1 MLWVPGFFLTL
12 NASMPAG
19 LSFIVWWE
27 LFSAALGI
35 VATFALF
42 LFSDFV
48 VNPFIFAPLCFVLV
62 WLVSA
67 YGFNR
72 QKTWAWNLGMA
83 TAILSLLVSPILLG
97 PTAIIMFIPW
107 VVIWPSTIIY
117 LTRPNV
123 KTFLGKTKA
132 PVARIVG

>member
-1 MLWVPGFFLTL
+1 
-12 NASMPAG
+12 MPAG

-27 LFSAALGI
+27 LLSAALGI
-35 VATFALF
+35 VASFALF

-67 YGFNR
+67 YGFNG
-72 QKTWAWNLGMA
+72 QKRWAWNLGMA

-97 PTAIIMFIPW
+97 PSVIIMFIPW
-107 VVIWPSTIIY
+107 VVVWPGTIIY
-117 LTRPNV
+117 LRTPNV
-123 KTFLGKTKA
+123 KAFLGKATA
-132 PVARIVG
+132 PGSPSTESLQA